1 MSITTIKQLEVSSIF
16 DIQIEKLV
24 RYSIFEIQIEK
35 LVRYSIFEIQ
45 IEKLVRYSIFEILQ
59 TVTVSCYCAQNP
71 SLPSRNLPHTMF
83 SMSKLTF
90 NARF

>member
-45 IEKLVRYSIFEILQ
+45 FSYS
-59 TVTVSCYCAQNP
+59 YCKCFM
-71 SLPSRNLPHTMF
+71 LLC
-83 SMSKLTF
+83 SKPFLGIQKITAYHVF
-90 NARF
+90 NIITDF